1 AVAAEETQ
9 RRNHELAVDVA
20 LDVDLE
26 QRRAQRFERGAYI
39 DRCGTEAGAAGSSCP
54 LELIFDD
61 VVHPPD
67 LLVEL
72 FRDCKLATIRAA
84 EQVTHDRERRLEAVR
99 EIAQRVAIASQSLPL
114 TAQQGIEIRGHAE
127 QLARILCPQLRHA
140 PRFDLLDL
148 MFDSPQRSQQPPQQ
162 ERERADQQ
170 QHQQAEPA
178 EQLTAEAVE
187 LRVVRLQIL
196 RDAVNEGPGHAVVEL
211 PGDAATQR
219 AHGRAVAA
227 MQLSILPLT
236 GRQLH
241 REVQPGARQRVRA
254 PARIA
259 VAAQNLAVQTRAGIL
274 QTLFG
279 FLERRL
285 QTTAA
290 VFFRG
295 GNQREH
301 LRFEAVVHRLLGDAA
316 EREVERRD
324 GDAKEHD
331 QQDADRGEQSCTEGA
346 RPHSARNLT
355 HWVRHA
361 ALSRCRAKR

>member
-1 AVAAEETQ
+1 MKSSGSRSWEADLDQGAAERRFVDANRTAVELRKLTHHRQADALAADALVEPGATVEDAVALCDGDARAIVLDDEAQTVASRGGIGEAFGREPHLATAPLERVVQQIAGDLGQIFPVAAEETQ
-9 RRNHELAVDVA
+9 RRTHELAVDVA

-170 QHQQAEPA
+170 KH
-178 EQLTAEAVE
+178 
-187 LRVVRLQIL
+187 
-196 RDAVNEGPGHAVVEL
+196 
-211 PGDAATQR
+211 
-219 AHGRAVAA
+219 
-227 MQLSILPLT
+227 
-236 GRQLH
+236 
-241 REVQPGARQRVRA
+241 
-254 PARIA
+254 
-259 VAAQNLAVQTRAGIL
+259 QTR
-274 QTLFG
+274 
-279 FLERRL
+279 E
-285 QTTAA
+285 
-290 VFFRG
+290 
-295 GNQREH
+295 
-301 LRFEAVVHRLLGDAA
+301 
-316 EREVERRD
+316 
-324 GDAKEHD
+324 
-331 QQDADRGEQSCTEGA
+331 
-346 RPHSARNLT
+346 
-355 HWVRHA
+355 
-361 ALSRCRAKR
+361 